1 MCVLEREGSTI
12 LWPSTSFMFPLDLST
27 YIILHTPIPLCTV
40 FLHFICWSNFKTI
53 FHLLQ
58 ILPRFQPENLEHNKN
73 LFERV
78 KNLATIKGCTP
89 SQLSLAWVHHQGN
102 DVCPIPGTT
111 KITNLNQN
119 IGALAVKLTPEDM
132 AELES
137 IASAGVVKGDL
148 NRPDYL
154 TWKDSNTPPL
164 SSWKPTWSSRI
175 LCSPNNMSLIK
186 HVACCFRWFDV

>member
-1 MCVLEREGSTI
+1 M
-12 LWPSTSFMFPLDLST
+12 
-27 YIILHTPIPLCTV
+27 
-40 FLHFICWSNFKTI
+40 
-53 FHLLQ
+53 
-58 ILPRFQPENLEHNKN
+58 
-73 LFERV
+73 FERV

-164 SSWKPTWSSRI
+164 SSWKPT
-175 LCSPNNMSLIK
+175 
-186 HVACCFRWFDV
+186 